1 MSNKKLTTSEKETR
15 SKQYAEDMQK
25 LRERL
30 ENMKIAKKKIDEEI
44 ADERHREYL
53 VNMQG
58 VGTHVTDK
66 IGPGF
71 TIEEYKEIIDYFF
84 TVDEVIDFVMSER
97 AKKAA
102 AANSPMPVEAET
114 DTLKETS
121 DDSESA

>member
-15 SKQYAEDMQK
+15 SNQYAEDMKK

-30 ENMKIAKKKIDEEI
+30 ESMKAAKKKIDEEI
-44 ADERHREYL
+44 ADERHREHL

-66 IGPGF
+66 IGAGF
-71 TIEEYKEIIDYFF
+71 TVEEYKEIVDYIF
-84 TVDEVIDFVMSER
+84 TIDEVTDFVMSER

-102 AANSPMPVEAET
+102 AGDLPEPANE
-114 DTLKETS
+114 
-121 DDSESA
+121 DSVSA